1 MEENLDNAWR
11 KTWTMHGV
19 KTAWLGTG
27 GAGTRSGAGTRTR
40 HAAKPDSGVHRL
52 QYEGCWRLHLGNS
65 RIEWLE

>member
-1 MEENLDNAWR
+1 
-11 KTWTMHGV
+11 MHGV